1 MASLVQAVQDQQ
13 KRPLIIKDCEA
24 LINDQVNQKRGMT
37 GIAVKGA
44 FKMIRSFKPGI
55 IPRSVDDMLDEF
67 SEKIDPF
74 WTRCQNEKQDP
85 TQFFSRNSTEIS
97 NALLSITDE
106 RARNSPNKVLIK
118 AYGSLRKKAVEHVS
132 AALPDLA
139 KLIAKHAS

>member
-1 MASLVQAVQDQQ
+1 MALLAQAVQDQQ
-13 KRPLIIKDCEA
+13 KRTLIIKDCAA
-24 LINDQVNQKRGMT
+24 LIDDQVSKKRGMT

-55 IPRSVDDMLDEF
+55 IPRSIDDMLDEF
-67 SEKIDPF
+67 SVKIDPF
-74 WTRCQNEKQDP
+74 WTRCQEEQSDP
-85 TQFFSRNSTEIS
+85 AQFFTRNSTDIS

-132 AALPDLA
+132 DALPDLA
-139 KLIAKHAS
+139 RLIAKHAS

>member
-1 MASLVQAVQDQQ
+1 MASLVQAVQDPQ
-13 KRPLIIKDCEA
+13 KRPLIIKDCEV
-24 LINDQVNQKRGMT
+24 LINDQVGQKRGMT

-55 IPRSVDDMLDEF
+55 IPRSIDDMLDEF

-85 TQFFSRNSTEIS
+85 AQFFSRNSTEIS

-132 AALPDLA
+132 SALPDLA